1 MEHVYFHVDLDAFF
15 ASVEQLDHPE
25 YRNKP
30 VIVGGIPGDRR
41 SVVSTAS
48 YEARKYG
55 VHSAMPLEKAI
66 KLCPNAIFLRPNF
79 HRYQEKS
86 LQIMELF
93 NSFSPSV
100 IQISIDEAFLD
111 MTGTQK
117 LFGKPEEV
125 AQRLKKEVKEETG
138 LTVSV
143 GVASTMYI
151 AKIASGL
158 SKPNGLTVIP
168 NGQEEDFMLKLPIT
182 KLWGIGTKT
191 QEHLKQAGF
200 YTTQN
205 IYNYSLS
212 GLKTIFGNATGT
224 FLYNAVRGNKELLFG
239 ENPKSRSISSET
251 TFDFDLTALYAM
263 ESAIMELSYNV
274 LFRMHK
280 EQVHSCTVS
289 IKIRYSDFTTVSAQS
304 TESRLVSSVD
314 DMFNRCCK
322 LFEKKYEKGRGIRL
336 LGVSCENLEDKDTHI
351 QAELFDF
358 GEEKKAKVEK
368 AIFELEKKHP
378 EIKIKKARLLE
389 STQKRF

>member
-168 NGQEEDFMLKLPIT
+168 NGQ
-182 KLWGIGTKT
+182 
-191 QEHLKQAGF
+191 
-200 YTTQN
+200 
-205 IYNYSLS
+205 
-212 GLKTIFGNATGT
+212 
-224 FLYNAVRGNKELLFG
+224 
-239 ENPKSRSISSET
+239 
-251 TFDFDLTALYAM
+251 
-263 ESAIMELSYNV
+263 
-274 LFRMHK
+274 
-280 EQVHSCTVS
+280 
-289 IKIRYSDFTTVSAQS
+289 
-304 TESRLVSSVD
+304 
-314 DMFNRCCK
+314 
-322 LFEKKYEKGRGIRL
+322 
-336 LGVSCENLEDKDTHI
+336 
-351 QAELFDF
+351 
-358 GEEKKAKVEK
+358 
-368 AIFELEKKHP
+368 
-378 EIKIKKARLLE
+378 
-389 STQKRF
+389 